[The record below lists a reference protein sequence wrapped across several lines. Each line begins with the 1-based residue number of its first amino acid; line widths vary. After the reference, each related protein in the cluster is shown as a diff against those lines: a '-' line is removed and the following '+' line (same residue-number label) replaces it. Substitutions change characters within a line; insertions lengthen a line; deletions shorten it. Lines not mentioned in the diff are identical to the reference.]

1 MENSEEFTS
10 QEKSVCQTIV
20 NFLHRRDYEV
30 LDDGFKYEMRCF
42 VVAKD
47 ADEDTLVFV
56 NVIYTDMQPNN
67 DHLVRGLGSLAGQ
80 APRQSFELASLAWLE
95 AHAGVVDKSIRIRFD
110 RVHLTILGN
119 GCATLRHQI
128 DVLSKSSDDELL

>member
-1 MENSEEFTS
+1 MENSEELTS

-30 LDDGFKYEMRCF
+30 LDGGFKYEKRCF

-56 NVIYTDMQPNN
+56 HVIYTDMQPNN

-80 APRQSFELASLAWLE
+80 GSRQSFELASLAWLE
-95 AHAGVVDKSIRIRFD
+95 AHVGVVDKSIRIRFD
-110 RVHLTILGN
+110 RVHLTILGG

-128 DVLSKSSDDELL
+128 DVLSKSCDDELL